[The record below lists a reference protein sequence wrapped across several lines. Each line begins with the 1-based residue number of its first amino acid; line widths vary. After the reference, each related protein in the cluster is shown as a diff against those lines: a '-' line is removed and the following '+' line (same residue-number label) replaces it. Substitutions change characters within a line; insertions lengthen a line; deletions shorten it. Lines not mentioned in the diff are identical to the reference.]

1 MIKRLLIS
9 VLWAGVLMV
18 LGGCGTHTQ
27 QMVES
32 PETQDQKDS
41 AVSASGEDAS
51 GISGMASE
59 DGLAIEK
66 LEDQDASSGTSG
78 TSGTSGAAGSGEFA
92 DLGKIIY
99 FDYNSSDIRDEFLP
113 IITHMVSVLERN
125 PGMRVRLEGHADER
139 GTREYNLALGE
150 RRAQEVRER
159 ILLQGILEDRVDIVS
174 FGEEKPAA
182 MGTGDEIW
190 QQNRRVELVY

>member
-9 VLWAGVLMV
+9 VLWAGVLVV

-32 PETQDQKDS
+32 PGTQDQKDS

-66 LEDQDASSGTSG
+66 LKDQDASSG

-113 IITHMVSVLERN
+113 IITHMVGVLERN

-159 ILLQGILEDRVDIVS
+159 ILLHGILEDRVDIVS

>member
-78 TSGTSGAAGSGEFA
+78 TSGAAGSGEFA

-99 FDYNSSDIRDEFLP
+99 FDYNSSDVRDEFLP

>member
-32 PETQDQKDS
+32 PGTQDQKDS

-66 LEDQDASSGTSG
+66 LEDQDASSGTP
-78 TSGTSGAAGSGEFA
+78 GTSGAAGSGEFA

-113 IITHMVSVLERN
+113 IITHMVSVLETN

>member
-32 PETQDQKDS
+32 PGAQDQKDS
-41 AVSASGEDAS
+41 AASASGEDAS

-66 LEDQDASSGTSG
+66 LEDQDAASGAP
-78 TSGTSGAAGSGEFA
+78 GTSGAAGSGEFA

-99 FDYNSSDIRDEFLP
+99 FDYNRSDIRDEFLP
-113 IITHMVSVLERN
+113 VITHMVSVLERN

-159 ILLQGILEDRVDIVS
+159 ILLQGILENRVDIVS

>member
-32 PETQDQKDS
+32 PGTQDQKDS

-66 LEDQDASSGTSG
+66 LGDQDASSG

>member
-32 PETQDQKDS
+32 PGTQDQKDS

-66 LEDQDASSGTSG
+66 LEDQDASSG

>member
-32 PETQDQKDS
+32 PGTQDQKDS

-66 LEDQDASSGTSG
+66 LGDQDASSGTSG

>member
-32 PETQDQKDS
+32 PGTQDQKDS
-41 AVSASGEDAS
+41 AVSASGEDTS
-51 GISGMASE
+51 EISGMASE
-59 DGLAIEK
+59 NGLAIEK
-66 LEDQDASSGTSG
+66 LEEQDASSGASG
-78 TSGTSGAAGSGEFA
+78 KSGAAGSGEFA

-113 IITHMVSVLERN
+113 IIIHMVSVLERN

-159 ILLQGILEDRVDIVS
+159 ILLQGILENRVDIVS

>member
-9 VLWAGVLMV
+9 VLWAGVLIV

-32 PETQDQKDS
+32 PGAQDQKDS
-41 AVSASGEDAS
+41 AASASGEDAS

-66 LEDQDASSGTSG
+66 LEDQDAA
-78 TSGTSGAAGSGEFA
+78 SGTSGAAGSGEFA

-113 IITHMVSVLERN
+113 VITHMVGVLERN

-159 ILLQGILEDRVDIVS
+159 ILLQGILENRVDIVS